1 VIFIHNASP
10 GHVVE
15 MLSITHY
22 SPGHDWK
29 AIEAINGKNELQ
41 GLVLYDHFTP
51 NSAQI
56 HVYVVNPFGC
66 LRLRREA
73 FRYPF
78 EMLQR
83 NVLIGIVESQS
94 KALKF
99 ALELGFREVG
109 RVKDGFS
116 DGSDSVILEMRKHE
130 CKWVTK

>member
-1 VIFIHNASP
+1 VILIHNASP

-15 MLSITHY
+15 MLSITNY

-29 AIEAINGKNELQ
+29 AIEAINGRNELQ

-56 HVYVVNPFGC
+56 HVYVKNALGC
-66 LRLRREA
+66 VRLAREA
-73 FRYPF
+73 FRFPF
-78 EMLQR
+78 EMLNR
-83 NVLIGIVESQS
+83 NVLIGIVESKS
-94 KALKF
+94 KALKL
-99 ALELGFREVG
+99 ALGFGFHEVG